1 MSALVAP
8 LETLRLQVP
17 HNSKRLNVLI
27 LTPFYPSLQDPAQGC
42 FIAEPVRRMSHHGI
56 ESHVLAVNP
65 FYRRPYQTCGA
76 ESEWKRYYALPGNV
90 GLVTS
95 GLVLARTL
103 RRRIRELHRESPID
117 LIHAH
122 AALPC
127 GEAAVLL
134 AAELQVP
141 CVVTVHGLDVF
152 ADRQCGRWLGTWARR
167 LSLRAYHRSQTIICI
182 SKKVQQHL
190 PRDLHRKTRIVY
202 NGVDATMFS
211 PSPEQTFPPRIL
223 SVGNLIPTKDH
234 GLLLRAF
241 TRLRGPCP
249 DAELEII
256 GDGPERARL
265 EQLARSL
272 GVSSRVTLRGRQGRQ
287 SVALAMKNCA
297 VFVLPSRYEGLGCV
311 YLEAMACAK
320 PVVACTGQGIDEIV
334 QDGCNGVLVRPGDEN
349 SLTTRL
355 LQLLQDSPLRRQLGA
370 AARETVLRRHTL
382 DHQSHELSDI
392 YRECIA

>member
-17 HNSKRLNVLI
+17 QNSKRLNVLT

-42 FIAEPVRRMSHHGI
+42 FIAEPVRRMSQHGI

-65 FYRRPYQTCGA
+65 FYRGPYQTCGS
-76 ESEWKRYYALPGNV
+76 ESEWKSYYALPGNV

-95 GLVLARTL
+95 GTALARTL
-103 RRRIRELHRESPID
+103 RGRVRELHRERAID

-167 LSLRAYHRSQTIICI
+167 LSLRVYHDCQSIICI
-182 SKKVQQHL
+182 SKKVEQQF
-190 PRDLHRKTRIVY
+190 PGDLRRKTRVVY

-211 PSPEQTFPPRIL
+211 PSPEQTFAPRIL

-241 TRLRGPCP
+241 ARLQRSVP

-272 GVSSRVTLRGRQGRQ
+272 GASSRVALRGRQGRQ
-287 SVALAMKNCA
+287 SVARALKNCA

-320 PVVACTGQGIDEIV
+320 PVVACTGQGLDEIV

-355 LQLLQDSPLRRQLGA
+355 LQLLQDSPLRRKLGA
-370 AARETVLRRHTL
+370 AARETVLRSHTL

-392 YRECIA
+392 YRECLA